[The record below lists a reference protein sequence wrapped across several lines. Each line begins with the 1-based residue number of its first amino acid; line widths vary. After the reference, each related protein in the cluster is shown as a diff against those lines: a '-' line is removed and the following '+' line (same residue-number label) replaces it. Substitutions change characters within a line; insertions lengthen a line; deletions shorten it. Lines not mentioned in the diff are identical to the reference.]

1 MPILLRLR
9 NLGNE
14 KRKIFVFGA
23 IGVAGRAK
31 IITLSYVKIL
41 SFTVFNPSFKNTVR
55 SREVKWYS
63 ARQSP
68 VIIH

>member
-9 NLGNE
+9 NLGNG

-31 IITLSYVKIL
+31 IINIKLCKDSEFYG
-41 SFTVFNPSFKNTVR
+41 F
-55 SREVKWYS
+55 
-63 ARQSP
+63 QSQL
-68 VIIH
+68 

>member
-9 NLGNE
+9 NLGNG

-41 SFTVFNPSFKNTVR
+41 ILRFSIPALKTLLDHEKLNGTQQDKVP
-55 SREVKWYS
+55 
-63 ARQSP
+63 
-68 VIIH
+68 